1 MQTAEVCI
9 LGKTYRLRT
18 DNPDKLRE
26 YASYLNSTLDDIAAK
41 YGLVDAKDTLTLA
54 GMILTEQLFH
64 LSEDSTQ
71 LKKEIDKLH
80 SKISSF
86 IQDNVKK

>member
-1 MQTAEVCI
+1 MQTVEVVI
-9 LGKTYRLRT
+9 LGKKYRLRSE
-18 DNPDKLRE
+18 DPEKLQQ
-26 YASYLNSTLDDIAAK
+26 YATYLNSTLDEITAK

-64 LSEDSTQ
+64 LTEDSEH
-71 LKKEIDKLH
+71 LKKDIDNLH

-86 IQDNVKK
+86 IKNIDKK

>member
-1 MQTAEVCI
+1 MQTVEVVI
-9 LGKTYRLRT
+9 LGKKYRLRS
-18 DNPDKLRE
+18 DDPDKLHE
-26 YASYLNSTLDDIAAK
+26 YAEYLNNTLDEIIAK

-64 LSEDSTQ
+64 LTEDSDH

-86 IQDNVKK
+86 IKDIAKK

>member
-1 MQTAEVCI
+1 MQTVEVVI
-9 LGKTYRLRT
+9 LGKKFRLRS
-18 DNPDKLRE
+18 DDPERLQE
-26 YASYLNSTLDDIAAK
+26 YATYLNNTLDEITAK

-64 LSEDSTQ
+64 LTEDSEH

-86 IQDNVKK
+86 IKDIVKK